1 MSELVLGMEIAE
13 IDRYADLI
21 IEKGIN
27 LKEKK
32 NVMIVSGAGTYYFAR
47 ALAKSAYR
55 HKATY
60 VQILV
65 DDLDVLASR
74 LDNQDDED
82 LTFNPDFIKAMDYE
96 FIAEEWSFIR
106 VDNT

>member
-1 MSELVLGMEIAE
+1 MSKQILGMDAALV
-13 IDRYADLI
+13 DRYADLI

-32 NVMIVSGAGTYYFAR
+32 GVLILSGSGTYYFAR

-55 HKATY
+55 HKAKF
-60 VQILV
+60 VQILL

-74 LDNQDDED
+74 LDNQDDEA
-82 LTFNPDFIKAMDYE
+82 LTYNPAFMQALDHQFIEIGRASCRE
-96 FIAEEWSFIR
+96 R
-106 VDNT
+106 V